1 MNKNQKPSMSKR
13 RATVAAVL
21 CFVAAI
27 AIAGTYTFSDY
38 KKTQKDELAKA
49 EEQTKQ
55 TEDSQKAEETGTS
68 KIKNEDTDGNTED
81 TGSESGDAVT
91 GKSSTSGTGAGKSG
105 GGTDVTGTDGNETG
119 TDGTSTREDGTS
131 DTTTGA
137 VQTTSGAGH
146 NINFT
151 EDSYILWPVNGA
163 VIMSY
168 SMDKTV
174 YFQTLDQYRYNPAVI
189 IEGAEGDQVLCGAP
203 GVIKS
208 IDVNAQTGTT
218 VNVDS
223 GNGYEFVYGQLKE
236 VPVKVGDYV
245 EAKSVLGYVSQPTKY
260 YSKEGCNV
268 YFEMRKD
275 GQPVNPV
282 EYTADQD

>member
-1 MNKNQKPSMSKR
+1 MNKNQKPSLSIR

-27 AIAGTYTFSDY
+27 AIAGTYTFNDY
-38 KKTQKDELAKA
+38 RKTQKNELAKA
-49 EEQTKQ
+49 EEKAKQ
-55 TEDSQKAEETGTS
+55 DSEAAKETGTS
-68 KIKNEDTDGNTED
+68 KIKNEDMTSDTDESDSNGTGKD
-81 TGSESGDAVT
+81 GTTTGSGTTDSGTTDSGTT
-91 GKSSTSGTGAGKSG
+91 GTSGSSGQTGTQATAGKS
-105 GGTDVTGTDGNETG
+105 
-119 TDGTSTREDGTS
+119 
-131 DTTTGA
+131 
-137 VQTTSGAGH
+137 H

-174 YFQTLDQYRYNPAVI
+174 YFQTLDQYKYNPAVI

-203 GVIKS
+203 GIVKS
-208 IDVNAQTGTT
+208 IDVSAQTGTT
-218 VNVDS
+218 VNVDI
-223 GNGYEFVYGQLKE
+223 GNGYELLYGQLKE

>member
-81 TGSESGDAVT
+81 TGSESGDAGT
-91 GKSSTSGTGAGKSG
+91 GKSSTSGTGTGKSG

-218 VNVDS
+218 VNVDN
-223 GNGYEFVYGQLKE
+223 GNGYELLYGQLKE

>member
-1 MNKNQKPSMSKR
+1 MSKR

-27 AIAGTYTFSDY
+27 AIAGTYTFNDY
-38 KKTQKDELAKA
+38 RKTQKNELAKA
-49 EEQTKQ
+49 EEKAKQ
-55 TEDSQKAEETGTS
+55 DSEAAKETGTS
-68 KIKNEDTDGNTED
+68 KIKNEDMTSDTDESDSNGTGKD
-81 TGSESGDAVT
+81 GTTTGSGTTDSGTTDSGTT
-91 GKSSTSGTGAGKSG
+91 GTSGSEGTGTSGSSGQTGTQATAGKS
-105 GGTDVTGTDGNETG
+105 
-119 TDGTSTREDGTS
+119 
-131 DTTTGA
+131 
-137 VQTTSGAGH
+137 H

-174 YFQTLDQYRYNPAVI
+174 YFQTLDQYKYNPAVI
-189 IEGAEGDQVLCGAP
+189 IEGAEGDQVLCGA
-203 GVIKS
+203 
-208 IDVNAQTGTT
+208 
-218 VNVDS
+218 
-223 GNGYEFVYGQLKE
+223 QLKE

>member
-1 MNKNQKPSMSKR
+1 MVRGGDEMKKNEKTSMSKR

-27 AIAGTYTFSDY
+27 AIAGTYTFNDY
-38 KKTQKDELAKA
+38 RKTQKNELAKA
-49 EEQTKQ
+49 EEKSRQKETKKDNKENSDL
-55 TEDSQKAEETGTS
+55 TRETGTS
-68 KIKNEDTDGNTED
+68 KVKSENTGSSTKKSAADESTVDEKNESD
-81 TGSESGDAVT
+81 
-91 GKSSTSGTGAGKSG
+91 GTGMTDQSEQNGTGTQATAGKS
-105 GGTDVTGTDGNETG
+105 
-119 TDGTSTREDGTS
+119 
-131 DTTTGA
+131 
-137 VQTTSGAGH
+137 H

-174 YFQTLDQYRYNPAVI
+174 YFQTLDQYKYNPAVI
-189 IEGAEGDQVLCGAP
+189 IE
-203 GVIKS
+203 S
-208 IDVNAQTGTT
+208 IDVSAQTGTT
-218 VNVDS
+218 VNVDI
-223 GNGYEFVYGQLKE
+223 GNGYELLYGQLKE

-268 YFEMRKD
+268 YFEMRKN

>member
-27 AIAGTYTFSDY
+27 AIAGTYTFNDY
-38 KKTQKDELAKA
+38 RKTQKNELAKA
-49 EEQTKQ
+49 EEKAKQ
-55 TEDSQKAEETGTS
+55 DSEAAKETGTS
-68 KIKNEDTDGNTED
+68 KIKNEDMTSDTDESDSNGTGKTEQPRALGQQIPGQQIPGQQIPD
-81 TGSESGDAVT
+81 NRNSGSEGT
-91 GKSSTSGTGAGKSG
+91 GTSGSSGQTGTQATAGKS
-105 GGTDVTGTDGNETG
+105 
-119 TDGTSTREDGTS
+119 
-131 DTTTGA
+131 
-137 VQTTSGAGH
+137 H

-174 YFQTLDQYRYNPAVI
+174 YFQTLDQYKYNPAVI

-203 GVIKS
+203 GIVKS
-208 IDVNAQTGTT
+208 IDVSAQTGTT
-218 VNVDS
+218 VNVDI
-223 GNGYEFVYGQLKE
+223 GNGYELLYGQLKE

>member
-1 MNKNQKPSMSKR
+1 MSKR

-27 AIAGTYTFSDY
+27 AIAGTYTFNDY
-38 KKTQKDELAKA
+38 RKTQKNELAKA
-49 EEQTKQ
+49 EEKAKQ
-55 TEDSQKAEETGTS
+55 DSEAAKETGTS
-68 KIKNEDTDGNTED
+68 KIKNEDT
-81 TGSESGDAVT
+81 
-91 GKSSTSGTGAGKSG
+91 TSGTDESDSNGSEKDGKTTGSGTTGSGTTNSGATDSG
-105 GGTDVTGTDGNETG
+105 TTGTSGSEGTG
-119 TDGTSTREDGTS
+119 TSGQTGTQAT
-131 DTTTGA
+131 
-137 VQTTSGAGH
+137 AGRSH

-174 YFQTLDQYRYNPAVI
+174 YFQTLDQYKYNPAVI

-203 GVIKS
+203 GIVKS
-208 IDVNAQTGTT
+208 IDVSAQTGTT
-218 VNVDS
+218 VNVDI
-223 GNGYEFVYGQLKE
+223 GNGYELLYGQLKE